1 MMSKQPEISV
11 IVPVMNEA
19 GNIQPLI
26 TDIVLAFAGR
36 QIEIIYVNDA
46 SNDETYTEL
55 VAEKAKHN
63 CLRVITHN
71 RRSGQSAALR
81 TGILAARADRIATLD
96 GDGQN
101 LPSDLVALETAWQA
115 EKKTF
120 GGLVMAAGVRQK
132 RQDSYGKR
140 VASRWAKRI
149 RAWMLKDQH
158 PDSGCGIKVF
168 DRELF
173 LRLPYFNHI
182 HRFMPAL
189 ANREGAIVL
198 AVPVGHAARQVG
210 VSKYRI
216 LDRLVV
222 GISDILGVWWLIRR
236 SPKSLKSEELE

>member
-1 MMSKQPEISV
+1 MSKQPEISV

-19 GNIQPLI
+19 GNIEPLI
-26 TDIVLAFAGR
+26 TDIVSAFQGR
-36 QIEIIYVNDA
+36 QIEIIYVDDA
-46 SNDETYTEL
+46 SNDATHAEL
-55 VAEKAKHN
+55 VAEKAKHS
-63 CLRVITHN
+63 CLRAITHSH
-71 RRSGQSAALR
+71 RSGQSAALR
-81 TGILAARADRIATLD
+81 TGILAARADLIATLD

-101 LPSDLVALETAWQA
+101 LPADLLTLEIAWQS
-115 EKKTF
+115 EKASF

-132 RQDSYGKR
+132 RQDSLGKR
-140 VASRWAKRI
+140 IASRWAKRI

-182 HRFMPAL
+182 HRFMPTL
-189 ANREGAIVL
+189 ANREGATVL

-216 LDRLVV
+216 LDRLIV

-236 SPKSLKSEELE
+236 SPKSLKIEELE

>member
-1 MMSKQPEISV
+1 MSKQPEISV

-19 GNIQPLI
+19 GNIEPLI
-26 TDIVLAFAGR
+26 TDIVSAFAGR

-46 SNDETYTEL
+46 SNDATYAEL
-55 VAEKAKHN
+55 VAEKAKHS
-63 CLRVITHN
+63 CLRAITHS

-81 TGILAARADRIATLD
+81 TGILAARADLIATLD

-101 LPSDLVALETAWQA
+101 LPADLVTLETAWQS
-115 EKKTF
+115 EKANF
-120 GGLVMAAGVRQK
+120 GGLVMAAGVRQN
-132 RQDSYGKR
+132 RQDSLGKR
-140 VASRWAKRI
+140 IASRWAKRI

-189 ANREGAIVL
+189 ANREGATVL
-198 AVPVGHAARQVG
+198 AVHVGHAARQVG

-216 LDRLVV
+216 LDRLIV